1 MTVFLETGEVL
12 EVVEVLE
19 AAVEVAG
26 GLPAFFLPPGSFLE
40 VSSAFLEVLSCSVSE
55 SLSPT
60 KRSLRLNLESGS
72 LFKSL
77 VALSNNFEAS
87 LVSEMNKKEH
97 TDFTNKILF
106 MYLHKTIPPQSDNIF
121 GKIKTWEQ
129 KMAHFT
135 KFCLIQKV

>member
-1 MTVFLETGEVL
+1 MTGFLETGDVL
-12 EVVEVLE
+12 EVVDVLE

-26 GLPAFFLPPGSFLE
+26 GLPAFFLPPSSFLE

-87 LVSEMNKKEH
+87 LVSEKNIKKIQISLH
-97 TDFTNKILF
+97 TKILIIMHIYF
-106 MYLHKTIPPQSDNIF
+106 HKTIPPQSYNIY
-121 GKIKTWEQ
+121 GKIKT
-129 KMAHFT
+129 
-135 KFCLIQKV
+135 

>member
-1 MTVFLETGEVL
+1 MTGFLETGEVL

-26 GLPAFFLPPGSFLE
+26 GLPAFFLPPSSFLE

-87 LVSEMNKKEH
+87 LVSEIKLKE
-97 TDFTNKILF
+97 
-106 MYLHKTIPPQSDNIF
+106 S
-121 GKIKTWEQ
+121 E
-129 KMAHFT
+129 
-135 KFCLIQKV
+135 

>member
-1 MTVFLETGEVL
+1 MTLYFLIYSSGFLPLFRELLRVPGVGGLTGFLETGEVL

-87 LVSEMNKKEH
+87 LVSE
-97 TDFTNKILF
+97 
-106 MYLHKTIPPQSDNIF
+106 
-121 GKIKTWEQ
+121 IK
-129 KMAHFT
+129 
-135 KFCLIQKV
+135 

>member
-1 MTVFLETGEVL
+1 MTVFLEAGEVL

-26 GLPAFFLPPGSFLE
+26 GLPAFFLPPDSFLE

-87 LVSEMNKKEH
+87 LVSEINKKKH
-97 TDFTNKILF
+97 ADFTTKI
-106 MYLHKTIPPQSDNIF
+106 I
-121 GKIKTWEQ
+121 
-129 KMAHFT
+129 
-135 KFCLIQKV
+135 IQLDTSKVEGQVL

>member
-1 MTVFLETGEVL
+1 MTGFLEAGEVL

-26 GLPAFFLPPGSFLE
+26 GRPAFFLPPGSFLE

-72 LFKSL
+72 EFKSL

-87 LVSEMNKKEH
+87 LVSEKKNRISKIISYH
-97 TDFTNKILF
+97 DANLILF
-106 MYLHKTIPPQSDNIF
+106 FPKKLSHHQRCIFIPQVEIDQDF
-121 GKIKTWEQ
+121 GAKKNR
-129 KMAHFT
+129 FN
-135 KFCLIQKV
+135 